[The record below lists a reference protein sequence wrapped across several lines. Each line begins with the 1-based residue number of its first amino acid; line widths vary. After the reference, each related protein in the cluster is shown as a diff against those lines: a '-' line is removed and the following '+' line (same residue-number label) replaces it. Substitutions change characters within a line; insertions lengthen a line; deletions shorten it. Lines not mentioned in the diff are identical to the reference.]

1 MDADKLRAEI
11 DRLGPWLHAIEIA
24 PGVSTATVGQAGGSG
39 DEAVLQANSPEQLM
53 RRLIG
58 SIYPGGMG
66 GRSFLDCGC
75 NAGGH
80 MFAAAALGAGRCFG
94 FDARRHWIDQARFV
108 AQHLP
113 CADVDFATCALSDL
127 PGLELEPFD
136 VTLFKGLFYH
146 LPDPV
151 AGLKIAADLTREL
164 IVVNTSVLPRP
175 EKALMLSVESDSHI
189 LSGVDRLA
197 WLPTGSEV
205 VQDILAWCG
214 FPHSRVDMDWLPPGP
229 PGWRRIQLLAARDAQ
244 LFTHYDKVRP
254 DAARAVGRRGRP
266 GPIRRLARRLAAPL
280 RR

>member
-11 DRLGPWLHAIEIA
+11 DRLGPWLHAIELA
-24 PGVSTATVGQAGGSG
+24 PGVTTAIVGQAGGSG
-39 DEAVLQANSPEQLM
+39 DEAVLQANSPERLM
-53 RRLIG
+53 RELVG

-80 MFAAAALGAGRCFG
+80 IFAAAAMGAGRCFG
-94 FDARRHWIDQARFV
+94 FDARQHWIDQARF
-108 AQHLP
+108 AARHLP
-113 CADVDFATCALSDL
+113 SADVTFATCALSDL
-127 PGLELEPFD
+127 PDLGLEPFD
-136 VTLFKGLFYH
+136 VTLFKGLLYH

-151 AGLKIAADLTREL
+151 AGLRIAADLTREL

-175 EKALMLSVESDSHI
+175 EKALMLSLESDSHI

-197 WLPTGSEV
+197 WLPTGPEV

-229 PGWRRIQLLAARDAQ
+229 PGWRRIQLLASREPEVFAD
-244 LFTHYDKVRP
+244 YDRVRP
-254 DAARAVGRRGRP
+254 DAAPASAQGGRTGL
-266 GPIRRLARRLAAPL
+266 IRRLARRLAAPL